1 MPKDTYA
8 NTPARRPIRHASPP
22 AGPAPVMCITHTNTK
37 KRNTQAHTLPHLAR
51 CSSGRSCSCDGS
63 QLRSTVG
70 TLWDS
75 QAHSPAALPAAAAP
89 DGAAAPAGA
98 REGVGAHGLSASAIL
113 WPLGSSSTCCRRTPH
128 KHVHVCARVGGCM
141 RACVREG
148 GGGGGRVHRCVCML
162 FLMMDHRHSL
172 LMFACVHLL
181 AHVCCTQLRVQV
193 TFIRAIRASRTAET
207 AEPAG
212 QQSLAGQQC
221 RSTSRAVHSG
231 TQGARAPSPIPHA
244 SHLGHWSAPNAS
256 QHCARVL

>member
-1 MPKDTYA
+1 MCVLRLSALKNTHVLITLLLARGSPGMPAPARSVMPKDTYA

-148 GGGGGRVHRCVCML
+148 GGRR
-162 FLMMDHRHSL
+162 R
-172 LMFACVHLL
+172 
-181 AHVCCTQLRVQV
+181 
-193 TFIRAIRASRTAET
+193 E
-207 AEPAG
+207 
-212 QQSLAGQQC
+212 
-221 RSTSRAVHSG
+221 G
-231 TQGARAPSPIPHA
+231 TQVCVYVVLDDG
-244 SHLGHWSAPNAS
+244 S
-256 QHCARVL
+256 QA